1 MAAFPR
7 VLPKNLAMNSLCDF
21 GRKIPQR
28 FSSFCFRDRS
38 LYNYRPRDQ
47 SWLVRRSWARGI
59 THSSDKKNIKAHRV
73 ITPIT
78 AELLRSVQYGKEQ
91 WMSSAMRNYLVGKI
105 EGGIIDPDSTDKL
118 TLEHFQVFW
127 PRGKPIWTNF
137 QRNFKGQFPP
147 QKTRRN
153 CFAGTKVCS
162 NPCPICQLK
171 AERNYELVYTDVGLL
186 SQFICPHTE
195 KILETIKTGV
205 CQKQHKLLTKAII
218 EARDKGLI
226 PYMIP
231 GPRDPLR
238 VFQPVGV
245 PSMFKNR
252 K

>member
-1 MAAFPR
+1 MHNIR
-7 VLPKNLAMNSLCDF
+7 S
-21 GRKIPQR
+21 
-28 FSSFCFRDRS
+28 CF
-38 LYNYRPRDQ
+38 Q
-47 SWLVRRSWARGI
+47 
-59 THSSDKKNIKAHRV
+59 
-73 ITPIT
+73 
-78 AELLRSVQYGKEQ
+78 
-91 WMSSAMRNYLVGKI
+91 
-105 EGGIIDPDSTDKL
+105 KL
-118 TLEHFQVFW
+118 Q
-127 PRGKPIWTNF
+127 
-137 QRNFKGQFPP
+137 
-147 QKTRRN
+147 
-153 CFAGTKVCS
+153 
-162 NPCPICQLK
+162 QLK
-171 AERNYELVYTDVGLL
+171 DCTKFDFQDVGLL